1 VFANLLNN
9 SCKYTP
15 PGGHIQ
21 ISADREGDH
30 AVVRV
35 KDSGAG
41 IPADHLEEIF
51 NMFNQADRAPEHAQ
65 GGLGIGLTLVRR
77 LVEMHGGSVHASS
90 EGPGKGSEF
99 VARLPALAG
108 APQTLKSQVPEAT
121 SPAMRRR
128 VLIVDDNRDAAD
140 ALALLLQHT
149 GHETFVAYD
158 GAAAFS
164 AAEAHRPDV
173 ILLDI
178 GLPGLS
184 GHDVCRQMREQP
196 WGQRIRMIALTGW
209 GQEEDRRKSREAGF
223 DGHLVKPVDIAAV
236 LQQFQRAS
244 ALG

>member
-1 VFANLLNN
+1 VANLLNN

-15 PGGHIQ
+15 PGGRLLV
-21 ISADREGDH
+21 SVARETDQ

-35 KDSGAG
+35 KDTGAG
-41 IPADHLEEIF
+41 IPADHLEKIF
-51 NMFNQADRAPEHAQ
+51 NMFNQVDRSPERAQ

-90 EGPGKGSEF
+90 EGPGKGAEF
-99 VARLPALAG
+99 TVRLPALIG
-108 APQTLKSQVPEAT
+108 EPRTKTSQVPE
-121 SPAMRRR
+121 SSGPAIQRR

-140 ALALLLQHT
+140 ALAMLLRQT

-158 GAAAFS
+158 GAAALA
-164 AAEAHRPDV
+164 AAETHRPDI

-178 GLPGLS
+178 GLPGMS
-184 GHDVCRQMREQP
+184 GHDVCRQVRQEP
-196 WGQRIRMIALTGW
+196 WGRDIRMIALTGW
-209 GQEEDRRKSREAGF
+209 GQEEDRRKSADAGF

-236 LQQFQRAS
+236 LQQFPRAP